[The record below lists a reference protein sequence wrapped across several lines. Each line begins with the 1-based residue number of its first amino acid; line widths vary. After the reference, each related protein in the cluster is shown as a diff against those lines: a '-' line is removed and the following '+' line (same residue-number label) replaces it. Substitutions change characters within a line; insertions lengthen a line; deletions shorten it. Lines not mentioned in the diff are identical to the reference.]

1 MGWRLQPVHRDLHP
15 GPRRGPGLLSGVLKE
30 RKVHPVIRKGASF
43 DLKMFCTVYYNWF
56 SGLASQV
63 VGAVHQ
69 PLPDRLHRGR
79 DHRQAGE
86 HGPGRVQPH
95 GGLRHVPG
103 RGDHL
108 PLRLGREE
116 RQPEAAAVPR
126 PQRPGAVDGPLAHPG
141 RLPLL
146 LG

>member
-1 MGWRLQPVHRDLHP
+1 M
-15 GPRRGPGLLSGVLKE
+15 
-30 RKVHPVIRKGASF
+30 
-43 DLKMFCTVYYNWF
+43 
-56 SGLASQV
+56 
-63 VGAVHQ
+63 GAVHQ
-69 PLPDRLHRGR
+69 SLSDRLHGGR
-79 DHRQAGE
+79 DHGQAGE

-108 PLRLGREE
+108 PVRLGREE
-116 RQPEAAAVPR
+116 RQQEAAAVPG
-126 PQRPGAVDGPLAHPG
+126 PQRPRAVAGPLANPG